1 MEINNFHNI
10 RVFKTY
16 VSLSYVL
23 KHIGKFRKN
32 YKSTPNIITKGFTKK
47 VVPRKIRLIKFKVFC
62 DLLS

>member
-10 RVFKTY
+10 GVFKTY
-16 VSLSYVL
+16 VALSYVL

-32 YKSTPNIITKGFTKK
+32 YKSTSHIITKCSTKK
-47 VVPRKIRLIKFKVFC
+47 FVTRKIGLAKFKVFR